1 MSANEAPAVTPAEP
15 VIQSEPHSSPL
26 PLAAGLVCVVLIG
39 ATLRPGI
46 VSTGPLLASIQ
57 DRFGLSHAAASLLT
71 AIPDVLMGLLAAPA
85 PWLAYRFGRDRVIL
99 AALLV
104 LLAATVAR
112 AFAGEAA
119 TLFLSTAGI
128 GAGIAIAGALIG
140 GFIKASFSQ
149 KAPFLIGIYTAA
161 LASGSTLAAAASG
174 PIAALGGSWRFGSG
188 IWAILSLFAIAAWI
202 FVETR
207 GRRGAR
213 AARSHYRLPYDK
225 PKAWL
230 IGLFFGAN
238 NFLFYSLVAW
248 TAPLYRERGMDQA
261 SAGLVLASF
270 TASFIVAPP
279 LAGLFSRRSD
289 RRPLLAGFS
298 TLALLGIFLLTLA
311 PGAAPFLLMPV
322 ISFGLAGGFSL
333 GMTLPLDNTHKS
345 DEANAWSA
353 FAILVAYLTA
363 ATGPLLVGTLRDL
376 TGGFSLS
383 LWMLVGACTVMLAL
397 TPFLHP
403 RRARP

>member
-1 MSANEAPAVTPAEP
+1 MSLNQVAQVTPADP
-15 VIQSEPHSSPL
+15 VVQPESHSRSL
-26 PLAAGLVCVVLIG
+26 SLAAGLVCVMLIG
-39 ATLRPGI
+39 AALRPGI
-46 VSTGPLLASIQ
+46 VSTGPLLVSIQ
-57 DRFGLSHAAASLLT
+57 EGFRLSHAAASLLT

-99 AALLV
+99 AALF
-104 LLAATVAR
+104 LLIAATVAR
-112 AFAGEAA
+112 AFAGASA
-119 TLFLSTAGI
+119 TLFLSTAGV
-128 GAGIAIAGALIG
+128 GAGIAVAGALIG

-161 LASGSTLAAAASG
+161 LACGSTLAAAVSG
-174 PIAALGGSWRFGSG
+174 PIASLGGSWRFGSG
-188 IWAILSLFAIAAWI
+188 VWAIPGLFAIAAWVFI
-202 FVETR
+202 ETR
-207 GRRGAR
+207 GRPGAN
-213 AARSHYRLPYDK
+213 AAASHYRLPFGE

-279 LAGLFSRRSD
+279 LAGLFSRRND

-298 TLALLGIFLLTLA
+298 ALALLGMVLLALA

-333 GMTLPLDNTHKS
+333 GMTLPLDNTHNS

-363 ATGPLLVGTLRDL
+363 ATGPLVVGSLRDL
-376 TGGFSLS
+376 TGGFSVA
-383 LWMLVGACTVMLAL
+383 LWVLVGACVVMLAL